1 MLRRVYTRSS
11 GLNAARRIH
20 TSQLTYAQKVRPGT
34 RRGLG
39 PPAVKEEVKE
49 EVVADEPYGEH
60 HILFPKSCLSNDLQ
74 SNGMN

>member
-20 TSQLTYAQKVRPGT
+20 TSQLTYAQKMRSGT

-49 EVVADEPYGEH
+49 EVVADEPYGEYYT
-60 HILFPKSCLSNDLQ
+60 LLPKYCLSNGLQ